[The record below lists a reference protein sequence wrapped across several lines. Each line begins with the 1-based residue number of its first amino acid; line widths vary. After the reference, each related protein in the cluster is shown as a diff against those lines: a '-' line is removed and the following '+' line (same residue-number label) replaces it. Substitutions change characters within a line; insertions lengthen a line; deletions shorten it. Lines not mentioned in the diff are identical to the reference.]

1 MATSWL
7 FVKGDQSIWV
17 ERPHGCSMIVAG
29 PGALR
34 EQHDFPD
41 EETLQGYQVAIA
53 EKLASAGWLL
63 WGVDRQRRAGEE
75 RRATPRGSSDR
86 RVQAA
91 STAGARQAR

>member
-1 MATSWL
+1 M
-7 FVKGDQSIWV
+7 KGDQSIWV

-41 EETLQGYQVAIA
+41 EEALQGYQVAIA

-63 WGVDRQRRAGEE
+63 WGVDRQRRTGSD
-75 RRATPRGSSDR
+75 RRLTPRASSDR
-86 RVQAA
+86 RVRPTPR
-91 STAGARQAR
+91 SVAGHTR